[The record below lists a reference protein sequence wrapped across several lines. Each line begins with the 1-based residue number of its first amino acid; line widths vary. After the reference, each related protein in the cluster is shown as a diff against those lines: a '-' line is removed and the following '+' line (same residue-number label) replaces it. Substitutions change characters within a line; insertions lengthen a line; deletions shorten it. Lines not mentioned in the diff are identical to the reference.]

1 MTKERNIFEG
11 KFGLDQ
17 FKEFFDEHYQQIK
30 NFIYYKT
37 ANAAL
42 SEDLAQECFLKIWE
56 KRQKIDPVTAKNY
69 LYTIA
74 KNLAVDHIKKQKS
87 FFSFINKKHKTDD
100 GETPLYVLEEKEFD
114 AKLQKAMAELT
125 EKQRIVFLMNR
136 VDDLTYQEIANRLG
150 LSVKAVEK
158 RMMQALKQLK
168 EYIGQKI

>member
-56 KRQKIDPVTAKNY
+56 KRQKIDPATAKNY

-114 AKLQKAMAELT
+114 AKLQQAMAELT

>member
-1 MTKERNIFEG
+1 MAKEINIFEG
-11 KFGLDQ
+11 EFGMDQ
-17 FKEFFDEHYQQIK
+17 FREFFDAHYQQIK

-42 SEDLAQECFLKIWE
+42 SEDLAQECFLKVWE
-56 KRQKIDPVTAKNY
+56 KRGQIRPDTAKNY

-87 FFSFINKKHKTDD
+87 VFSFLNKKHKSDD

-114 AKLQKAMAELT
+114 EQLQKALAGLT
-125 EKQRIVFLMNR
+125 EKQRVVFLMNR

-158 RMMQALKQLK
+158 RMMQALKYLK
-168 EYIGQKI
+168 EQIGQKI